1 MYSRSSAAGPPPET
15 KICQTCSRVMSC
27 GDGCTKTMS
36 FTTLL
41 HLYKLK
47 ALFTFI
53 LLVSNA
59 TSEQNT
65 AIYSTGFLAPP
76 LTILL
81 LALCCQPCT
90 QTRTVPKCGN
100 LQNLETYHAFTST
113 KRAPKADLLIYSIV
127 QCIMYIHIFKL
138 QLFFFAP
145 TGAAGF
151 PVPSDHVHVAAMP
164 QHVVNNYRTPKI
176 PFQRPK
182 NADLLLRRNVLLS
195 GRPVFDSRQRMHPI
209 KCN

>member
-138 QLFFFAP
+138 QLFFLHLPVRPDFLSQVIMCMLP
-145 TGAAGF
+145 QCRNMWWIITGHQRFLSNDPKMQIFCSEEMFYCPA
-151 PVPSDHVHVAAMP
+151 VR
-164 QHVVNNYRTPKI
+164 YLTPG
-176 PFQRPK
+176 
-182 NADLLLRRNVLLS
+182 NACI
-195 GRPVFDSRQRMHPI
+195 Q
-209 KCN
+209 